1 MLNAA
6 YVMLAM
12 LPLAFLSLRVGDGVA
27 MPPTPPG
34 AIDEPLRREA
44 NGRLATIMNAMRARR
59 AQKRRE
65 LMEFR
70 AWLKITA
77 EPLW

>member
-6 YVMLAM
+6 YETMAM
-12 LPLAFLSLRVGDGVA
+12 VPLAFLSLRVRDGVA
-27 MPPTPPG
+27 MTPTPSR

-44 NGRLATIMNAMRARR
+44 NGRLATIIDSIRARR

-77 EPLW
+77 EPFG